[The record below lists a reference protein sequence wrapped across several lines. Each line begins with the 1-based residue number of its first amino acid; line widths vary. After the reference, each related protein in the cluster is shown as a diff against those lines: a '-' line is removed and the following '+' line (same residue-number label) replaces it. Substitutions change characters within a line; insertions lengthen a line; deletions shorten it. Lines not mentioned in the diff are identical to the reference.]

1 MNLITGAELL
11 ETPYFFFFFLKQT
24 PYFKVQVGAEC
35 VMLLFFLKFLFILA
49 LLGLPCCEY
58 FSLVAESRGYSL
70 AVVHGLLVAVPSLL
84 F

>member
-11 ETPYFFFFFLKQT
+11 ETR
-24 PYFKVQVGAEC
+24 YFKLQVGAEC

-58 FSLVAESRGYSL
+58 FSLVVESRGYSL
-70 AVVHGLLVAVPSLL
+70 VVVRGLLVAVASLL